1 MGLRDKRTHA
11 LTAGPHLPCTAAAR
25 GFVGLLG
32 NEPDAFPEVRRG
44 SQIIN
49 QIELYWGYLLH
60 DTVSWWVHRLAL
72 RLWQVCP
79 AAISV
84 FSKGLNCC
92 VGTCVV
98 TPALVQVYCM
108 TFELLDHEWLDM
120 RASYMDF
127 PAVLSRVRSRLEAAL
142 TAHPLSLQA
151 LRQLLL

>member
-44 SQIIN
+44 LQTKTK
-49 QIELYWGYLLH
+49 QKLYWGNLLH
-60 DTVSWWVHRLAL
+60 DTVRWRVDRLIPG
-72 RLWQVCP
+72 LWQVCP
-79 AAISV
+79 AAILVLST
-84 FSKGLNCC
+84 GLSCC

-98 TPALVQVYCM
+98 TAALVQVYCM

-127 PAVLSRVRSRLEAAL
+127 PAVLSRIRSRLEAAM
-142 TAHPLSLQA
+142 TAHPPSLQA
-151 LRQLLL
+151 LRRLLL